1 MDFLPQ
7 KYTAG
12 YQEAWAKAP
21 PEVRGIVLMCLSTLA
36 FSVMHSMIKLA
47 AAELHPL
54 QIAFFRNVFGFL
66 VFLPVLMSSGLGF
79 LHTKRLGLHAA
90 RGVINAGAMMMF
102 FYALSITEVAHATA
116 LGFSAPI
123 FAAVL
128 SVVILGERFRLRRWI
143 AILMGFLGVL
153 VILRPGIIPLDQGP
167 VLVLIASFC
176 WAVVLTIIKVM
187 SRTESSLTIVAYMNI
202 FLAVYTLGPALWFWS
217 WPSTE
222 GWVWMVAIGVTG
234 TVAQM
239 CISQS
244 LKETEPTVVMPF
256 EFLRLIWVA
265 FLGAWIFGEIP
276 DKFTWLGGGIVFA
289 SGFYLAWRERQAR
302 RERAEAET
310 PSGSDVKGSG

>member
-7 KYTAG
+7 KYMAG
-12 YQEAWAKAP
+12 YSAAWAKAP
-21 PEVRGIVLMCLSTLA
+21 PEVRGILLMCLSTVA
-36 FSVMHSMIKLA
+36 FSIMHAMIKHA
-47 AAELHPL
+47 AAELHPM

-66 VFLPVLMSSGLGF
+66 VFLPILMSSGLGF
-79 LHTKRLGLHAA
+79 LKTQRLPLHAF

-128 SVVILGERFRLRRWI
+128 SVVILGERFRIRRWV
-143 AILMGFLGVL
+143 AIFTGFLGVL
-153 VILRPGIIPLDQGP
+153 VILRPGIIPMDTGP
-167 VLVLIASFC
+167 VLVIAASFC

-187 SRTESSLTIVAYMNI
+187 SRTESALTIVAYMNI
-202 FLAVYTLGPALWFWS
+202 FLALYTLGPAIWFWTQ
-217 WPSTE
+217 PTAE
-222 GWVWMVAIGVTG
+222 GWLWMVAIGVTG

-265 FLGAWIFGEIP
+265 ILGAWIFGEIP
-276 DKFTWLGGGIVFA
+276 DTYTWVGGGVVFFA
-289 SGFYLAWRERQAR
+289 GFYLAWRERQAR
-302 RERAEAET
+302 RDAAA
-310 PSGSDVKGSG
+310 SGT